1 MMDLLVA
8 TDNPGKMREYRA
20 LLSALPVRVRFPRE
34 LGIQAEVEE
43 TEPTYLGNAMRK
55 ARVYAQ
61 ISGMPTLADDSGLEV
76 DALGGEPGVRSAR
89 YAPGTDADRIA
100 ALLARLEGVPWE
112 QRTARFRCVLVLA
125 TPEGVLYTTEGV
137 CEGYIANAPAGTG
150 GFGYDPIFYL
160 PEFGKTMAELPA
172 EVKNRISHRA
182 RAVEAALPVLQR
194 LIRPFEEL
202 AVSEPSAET
211 APLPSPLD
219 HLQRQ
224 LNYTFRDRGL
234 LLRALT
240 HPSYIHEHPEAGLDN
255 QRLEFLGDAVLSLTV
270 AEWIYHRYPEF
281 REGEMTRLRA
291 ALVSEEALARFATRL
306 GVGSALRLGRGEEE
320 RGGRERAANLCDA
333 FEALVGALYLDGGL
347 EPVQAL
353 VRTLVPPVA
362 ETILAAEADRDP
374 KSRLQEWAQAELGVT
389 PRYRIVAEYGPDH
402 AKTFVAEVLLGDRV
416 AGRGEGPSK
425 QAAEQAA
432 ARNAWEAARA
442 DRLAPNARP
451 EPGL

>member
-1 MMDLLVA
+1 MEILVA
-8 TDNPGKMREYRA
+8 TNNPGKMREYRA
-20 LLSALPVRVRFPRE
+20 LLSALPVRVRFPHE
-34 LGIQAEVEE
+34 LGIQVEVEE
-43 TEPTYLGNAMRK
+43 TEPTYLDNAMRK
-55 ARVYAQ
+55 ARIYAQ
-61 ISGMPTLADDSGLEV
+61 ISGRLTLADDSGLEV
-76 DALGGEPGVRSAR
+76 DALEGEPGVRSAR
-89 YAPGTDADRIA
+89 YVPGTDADRIA

-112 QRTARFRCVLVLA
+112 RRTARFRCVIA
-125 TPEGVLYTTEGV
+125 IASPEGILYTTEGV

-160 PEFGKTMAELPA
+160 PEFGRTMAELPA

-194 LIRPFEEL
+194 LIRLFKDLPGAEEPL
-202 AVSEPSAET
+202 PT
-211 APLPSPLD
+211 APLPVPLE

-240 HPSYIHEHPEAGLDN
+240 HPSYLHEHPEAGLDN

-291 ALVSEEALARFATRL
+291 ALVSEESLARFATQL

-320 RGGRERAANLCDA
+320 RGGRERPANLCDA
-333 FEALVGALYLDGGL
+333 FEALIGALYLDGGL

-353 VRTLVPPVA
+353 VRTLVPPIA

-374 KSRLQEWAQAELGVT
+374 KSRFQEWAQAELGIT

-402 AKTFVAEVLLGDRV
+402 AKTFVAEVLLGDQV

-432 ARNAWEAARA
+432 ARNAWEAAHG
-442 DRLAPNARP
+442 DRLPPHPRP